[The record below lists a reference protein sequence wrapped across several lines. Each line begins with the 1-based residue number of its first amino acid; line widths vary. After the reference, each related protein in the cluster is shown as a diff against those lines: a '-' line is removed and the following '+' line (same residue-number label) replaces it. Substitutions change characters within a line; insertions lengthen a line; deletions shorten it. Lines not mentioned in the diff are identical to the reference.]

1 MTSLDTVLDK
11 DGVRL
16 TVDDAVATV
25 TLTNPAKRNAQSP
38 ALWRALTE
46 AGRALP
52 GTVRV
57 VVLRGE
63 GKSFSAGLD
72 RQAFTPE
79 GFDGEP
85 SFLDMARGPE
95 AELDATIAEYQEAF
109 TWWRRNDLVS
119 IATVQGHAI
128 GAGFQLALACDLR
141 IVAEDVQFAMRETSL
156 GLVPDLTGTHPL
168 VHLVGYARA
177 LEICATGR
185 FVHAEEAER
194 TGLAN
199 LVVPADQLDAAA
211 GDLAAALVAAPA
223 TPSSRPRHSS
233 AARSRV
239 PTRSSAS
246 PSGRPRAVGS
256 AIWRASPTDHIRD
269 QHRHRQPRLRGR
281 RHRCAH
287 RPGDIESPVVTGRRH
302 LDPHMVPVGVHGA
315 AQGPGQRDDARRPG
329 GRRRHR
335 VLRLRDPGRR
345 RSRLR
350 HLIGRTVLQQCRHR
364 QIHLGDLQPQPGGGG
379 REERRAQRRRG
390 VRQRPVRGGRE
401 LRLNPQRHRRQSVR
415 RSRGRRRGARGRL
428 HRLGRPRRPPPPSG
442 RSAASPAP
450 SRERPPP
457 RAAPRRP
464 PSPRSTRRPPGRPAA
479 AACRDRA
486 VAVLRRSIHRP
497 SAGPAPLSSPQP
509 AASTARDGESALNV
523 GKEVQPCPEGMSSDD

>member
-1 MTSLDTVLDK
+1 MTSLDPVLDK

-16 TVDDAVATV
+16 TVEDAVATV

-46 AGRALP
+46 AGRVLP
-52 GTVRV
+52 GDVRV

-141 IVAEDVQFAMRETSL
+141 IVADDVQFAMRETSL

-168 VHLVGYARA
+168 VSLVGYARA

-211 GDLAAALVAAPA
+211 RDLAAALIAAPA
-223 TPSSRPRHSS
+223 TPSWRPR
-233 AARSRV
+233 
-239 PTRSSAS
+239 
-246 PSGRPRAVGS
+246 
-256 AIWRASPTDHIRD
+256 
-269 QHRHRQPRLRGR
+269 
-281 RHRCAH
+281 
-287 RPGDIESPVVTGRRH
+287 
-302 LDPHMVPVGVHGA
+302 
-315 AQGPGQRDDARRPG
+315 
-329 GRRRHR
+329 
-335 VLRLRDPGRR
+335 
-345 RSRLR
+345 
-350 HLIGRTVLQQCRHR
+350 
-364 QIHLGDLQPQPGGGG
+364 
-379 REERRAQRRRG
+379 
-390 VRQRPVRGGRE
+390 
-401 LRLNPQRHRRQSVR
+401 
-415 RSRGRRRGARGRL
+415 
-428 HRLGRPRRPPPPSG
+428 
-442 RSAASPAP
+442 
-450 SRERPPP
+450 
-457 RAAPRRP
+457 
-464 PSPRSTRRPPGRPAA
+464 
-479 AACRDRA
+479 
-486 VAVLRRSIHRP
+486 
-497 SAGPAPLSSPQP
+497 
-509 AASTARDGESALNV
+509 
-523 GKEVQPCPEGMSSDD
+523 PC